1 VECIASAEEAIAKLA
16 AAQFDAILVDSSMPG
31 ALSGTDVYRWLAEHR
46 PESKHRLVL
55 AFSSVMD
62 SALREFV
69 ESNGIPWINKPF
81 EVSELIAVIGRAM
94 QERKAASAT

>member
-1 VECIASAEEAIAKLA
+1 
-16 AAQFDAILVDSSMPG
+16 
-31 ALSGTDVYRWLAEHR
+31 
-46 PESKHRLVL
+46 
-55 AFSSVMD
+55 MD